1 MKGFLIFI
9 SFFFFCTKGVAQDS
23 TDVEAV
29 QRMVQLSEVVVR
41 SNLNVT
47 TFLQRIKT
55 DTTFYKAFRNLRVL
69 GYTSHNDIRMFD
81 KRGKSVATLISR
93 TKQQV
98 QNGCRTMQVLEEK
111 STGDMYKGSELNYY
125 TAELYASLFFT
136 KGRICG

>member
-1 MKGFLIFI
+1 MRRLLKLFIFLLAF
-9 SFFFFCTKGVAQDS
+9 SAAQAQDS

-69 GYTSHNDIRMFD
+69 GFTSLNDIRMLD
-81 KRGKSVATLISR
+81 KRGKTA
-93 TKQQV
+93 
-98 QNGCRTMQVLEEK
+98 VLQ
-111 STGDMYKGSELNYY
+111 
-125 TAELYASLFFT
+125 
-136 KGRICG
+136 